1 MTIELTGSPASDAIK
16 LDAEK
21 ISDKIKRR
29 KYIDLLE
36 SVVNPD
42 FYQEYGERKYTK
54 LWKRI
59 LGMSAEQFPLN
70 TLVYQLTVEELY
82 KNVDPAT
89 AIDCG
94 ELSYEYSVKEFI
106 LDTLKDD
113 KHKAHR
119 ELINNSQETIILA
132 YQNTHN
138 DSLEDSEGNPYE
150 LFQFCTLTDATI
162 EYLVDEFTQWCWHDD
177 DYGYAHSILQCLE
190 DAKQW
195 EVLERLENHDWK
207 IQYFI
212 YMNIPHFD
220 EMKDW
225 DKGTVEHLLAIIGEY
240 LHPHRVGK
248 DLEKLAKWN
257 RLVVR

>member
-1 MTIELTGSPASDAIK
+1 MSIGLTGSSASDVMM
-16 LDAEK
+16 LDAES
-21 ISDKIKRR
+21 IPDKQLRA
-29 KYIDLLE
+29 KYVKTLE
-36 SVVNPD
+36 TVINPD
-42 FYQEYGERKYTK
+42 CDCKKRTQ

-59 LGMSAEQFPLN
+59 LGMPVEQFPLN
-70 TLVYQLTVEELY
+70 MLVYQLTMEDLY
-82 KNVDPAT
+82 TSVDAAT

-94 ELSYEYSVKEFI
+94 ELPYDYCFKEFI

-132 YQNTHN
+132 YQNAHN
-138 DSLEDSEGNPYE
+138 DSMEDSEGNPYE

-225 DKGTVEHLLAIIGEY
+225 DKGTVEHLLEIIGEY
-240 LHPHRVGK
+240 LRDHRIAK
-248 DLEKLAKWN
+248 DLEKLAKWS
-257 RLVVR
+257 RLSIVR